1 MEKLKTQKA
10 DNLDNDVIDKMKLL
24 DLKMKVCSD
33 ILDAN
38 SNQFEQKITY
48 IGAGAIAAIL
58 VFAKEF
64 HIITY
69 SWILIFG
76 LLLLLLACLM
86 NLFSYIWFVKKIRKE
101 YDNYVDLKKG
111 LEGRCNGNALN
122 EYYCK
127 NKDIIEMQY
136 DELYKYISSI
146 ASKRNKSADIYNE
159 INMYFLFV
167 GLIVVSIYVCLSL
180 LGIY

>member
-86 NLFSYIWFVKKIRKE
+86 NLFSYIWFVKKIRK
-101 YDNYVDLKKG
+101 G
-111 LEGRCNGNALN
+111 GR
-122 EYYCK
+122 
-127 NKDIIEMQY
+127 
-136 DELYKYISSI
+136 
-146 ASKRNKSADIYNE
+146 
-159 INMYFLFV
+159 
-167 GLIVVSIYVCLSL
+167 
-180 LGIY
+180 